1 MHSRLTAAAVLI
13 AASTLT
19 VTLTGP
25 MAQART
31 DALPSQSKAFGANRA
46 DWGKTYVQWDVGDST
61 NPVSNGVCGELVDGV
76 FHLVTTIEPDAR
88 VQCDVPVGTPI
99 LINHAGSYTWGPDD
113 GQTDAEL
120 EAAARDAFGD
130 PESSLTVDGRSVR
143 LTTTETGAFDV
154 MSEPGSAYDV
164 DFGLGTGVIRTAA
177 VAQFTLLHPLTP
189 GQHEI
194 VGQVDFGSL
203 GQFGITYTLDV
214 G

>member
-1 MHSRLTAAAVLI
+1 MRSRLIAAAVLI

-19 VTLTGP
+19 VP

-31 DALPSQSKAFGANRA
+31 DALPTQSNAFGASRV

-61 NPVSNGVCGELVDGV
+61 NPVSNGVCGEMVGGV
-76 FHLVTTIEPDAR
+76 FLLVTTVERDAQ
-88 VQCDVPVGTPI
+88 VQCDVPVGTPV
-99 LINHAGSYTWGPDD
+99 LINHAGSYAWGPDD
-113 GQTDAEL
+113 GETDAEL
-120 EAAARDAFGD
+120 AAAARANFGE
-130 PESSLTVDGRSVR
+130 PTSSLTVDGRSVR

-154 MSEPGSAYDV
+154 TSEPGSAYDV

-189 GQHEI
+189 GLHEV
-194 VGQVDFGSL
+194 VGYVDFGSL
-203 GQFGITYTLDV
+203 GEYGVTYTLDV